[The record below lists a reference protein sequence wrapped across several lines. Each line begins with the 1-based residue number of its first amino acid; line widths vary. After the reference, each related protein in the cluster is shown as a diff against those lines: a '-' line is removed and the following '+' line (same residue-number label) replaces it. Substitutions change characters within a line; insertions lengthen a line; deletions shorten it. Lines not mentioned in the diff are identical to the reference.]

1 MVISTKI
8 DEDTLI
14 LGLLGDI
21 DVEGREY
28 LANELDDLLS
38 KTKYKKCVINFYG
51 VNYIGSIGIGTIL
64 SIYRNF
70 ISFGGKLCFIKV
82 SPDIKK
88 IFQITQLD
96 TILPIFDEI
105 EYARAYLNK

>member
-1 MVISTKI
+1 LVISTKI
-8 DEDTLI
+8 EEDMLI

-38 KTKYKKCVINFYG
+38 KTKYKKCVIDFYG

-70 ISFGGKLCFIKV
+70 TAFGGKLCFIKV
-82 SPDIKK
+82 SSDIKK

-96 TILPIFDEI
+96 TILPIFDDLES
-105 EYARAYLNK
+105 AKSYLN